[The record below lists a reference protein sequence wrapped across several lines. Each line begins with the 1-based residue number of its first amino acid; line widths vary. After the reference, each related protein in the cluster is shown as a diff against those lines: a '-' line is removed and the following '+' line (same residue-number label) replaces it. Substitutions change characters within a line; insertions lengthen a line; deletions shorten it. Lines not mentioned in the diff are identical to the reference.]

1 MSGTPSAK
9 AGESNARAALLDAT
23 ARLMAEEGYAAVS
36 TRKVAAKAGVN
47 HALVYYYFRTMDEL
61 FLAVFRRGAEA
72 NLRRL
77 ERARASD
84 HPLQAMWAV
93 VTDPKGA
100 ALTQEFIALANHR
113 DSVRTELAMYA
124 QRFRRMQVEM
134 IEDFVKV
141 RGVDT
146 GGLSPTA
153 LTILMGGLPRIL
165 AMDDVLGLTEGHD
178 EVLALVELYLRR
190 FDGPLTAD
198 GPAADGTASDDET
211 APDAAASA

>member
-84 HPLQAMWAV
+84 HPLQAMWAI

-113 DSVRTELAMYA
+113 DPVRAELAAYA
-124 QRFRRMQVEM
+124 QRFRRMQIEM

-190 FDGPLTAD
+190 FDGPLTVD
-198 GPAADGTASDDET
+198 GGSAGAAVG
-211 APDAAASA
+211 PDAAASA

>member
-1 MSGTPSAK
+1 MSGSNPAK
-9 AGESNARAALLDAT
+9 AGESGARKALLDA
-23 ARLMAEEGYAAVS
+23 AMRLMVEEGYAAVS

-77 ERARASD
+77 ERARSSG
-84 HPLQAMWAV
+84 HPLRAMWAV
-93 VTDPKGA
+93 VTDPQGS

-113 DSVRTELAMYA
+113 EALRDELATYA
-124 QRFRRMQVEM
+124 HRFRRMQIEM
-134 IEDFVKV
+134 IEEFLKV

-178 EVLALVELYLRR
+178 EVLALVDAYLAR
-190 FDGPLTAD
+190 FDGPLTA
-198 GPAADGTASDDET
+198 GEQVA
-211 APDAAASA
+211 APDAAPST